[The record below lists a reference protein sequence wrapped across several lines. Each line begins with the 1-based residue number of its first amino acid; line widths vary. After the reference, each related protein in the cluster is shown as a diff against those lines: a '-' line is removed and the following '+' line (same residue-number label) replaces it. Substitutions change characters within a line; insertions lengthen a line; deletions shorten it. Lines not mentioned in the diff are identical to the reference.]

1 MQEKL
6 VVFELNSEPYGVDV
20 TQVQSIIPMQ
30 KTVSVPGASS
40 FVEGVVNLR
49 GAVIPVVDLRSRF
62 ELPQPTN
69 GHKDKSVIVIAELND
84 LLVGLVVDKVTE
96 VIKIPESAIEPPSSL
111 LTGSGVDNSYLRG
124 IGKYNGNGAEGAETD
139 EGKLVILLDLERV
152 FTLDEQQV
160 LAQAA

>member
-30 KTVSVPGASS
+30 KIVSVPGSPS

-49 GAVIPVVDLRSRF
+49 GMVIPVVDLRHRF

-69 GHKDKSVIVIAELND
+69 GQKNKSVIVIAELDD

-96 VIKIPESAIEPPSSL
+96 VIQIPESAIEPPSSL
-111 LTGSGVDNSYLRG
+111 LTASGIDNSYLRG
-124 IGKYNGNGAEGAETD
+124 IGKYNGNGSEDAETD
-139 EGKLVILLDLERV
+139 ESKLVILLDLARV
-152 FTLDEQQV
+152 FTLDEQQA
-160 LAQAA
+160 LAQTA

>member
-6 VVFELNSEPYGVDV
+6 VVFELNNEPYGVDV

-30 KTVSVPGASS
+30 KIVGVPGAAS

-49 GAVIPVVDLRSRF
+49 GMVIPVVDLRTRF

-69 GHKDKSVIVIAELND
+69 GHHDKSVIVIAELND
-84 LLVGLVVDKVTE
+84 LLVGLIVDKVTE

-111 LTGSGVDNSYLRG
+111 LASSGVDNSYLRG
-124 IGKYNGNGAEGAETD
+124 IGRYNNDVEDGETD
-139 EGKLVILLDLERV
+139 EGKLVILLDLARV
-152 FTLDEQQV
+152 FTPGEQQV